1 MRQNGFVL
9 PLVLFVI
16 IAIASTSI
24 HIFKQQ
30 NLFIENLPLYSVE
43 KSRRKALQLL
53 TDVSMIGRDNPW
65 QNVDKNTVSLDGLFN
80 VNHIVE
86 TTAVQKRIIN
96 QDQLK
101 NFKKIL
107 DSCGLDQAYADK
119 LADFMQSGPTP
130 HHSFSLIDLVAF
142 LQLPATETTKAFT
155 CFRISSPLHKINLRF
170 ATVDH
175 VQILLDVPKTK
186 ATEIK
191 QLIDNG
197 KIINKAGLIAY
208 LGNVEQIPD
217 LKKKYRHLSVSTNW
231 VHAAAYWTYEK
242 ETFAYFE
249 QKFEIP
255 RGWVFISKMVLWRPE
270 LS

>member
-16 IAIASTSI
+16 LAIASTST

-30 NLFIENLPLYSVE
+30 NLFIEDIPLDSAE
-43 KSRRKALQLL
+43 KSRREALQLL
-53 TDVSMIGRDNPW
+53 TNVSMIGRDNPW
-65 QNVDKNTVSLDGLFN
+65 QNVDKNTLSLDGLFN

-86 TTAVQKRIIN
+86 TTAVQKRVVN
-96 QDQLK
+96 QDQLE

-107 DSCGLDQAYADK
+107 DSCGLDRSYADTVAEF
-119 LADFMQSGPTP
+119 LQSGPAP

-142 LQLPATETTKAFT
+142 LQFPPADTTKAFT
-155 CFRISSPLHKINLRF
+155 CFRVSSPLHKVNLRF

-175 VQILLDVPKTK
+175 VQILLDVSKTK

-208 LGNVEQIPD
+208 LGDVEQIPN
-217 LKKKYRHLSVSTNW
+217 LKRKYRHLSVSTIW
-231 VHAAAYWTYEK
+231 VHAAAYWTDKK
-242 ETFAYFE
+242 ETFAYFD
-249 QKFEIP
+249 QKFEIK
-255 RGWVFISKMVLWRPE
+255 RGWVLISQTVLWLPE
-270 LS
+270 LG